1 MLIKSGL
8 GRKYRFPGHRREV
21 EETAPWSVPGVENKR
36 ASISGWHIWL
46 WLAGV
51 VVLVAF
57 GFRLFWLQA
66 VQQKYWTELAS
77 KNQFSE
83 KPILA
88 PRGEIVTR
96 DGKVIATSQSRVSM
110 WFDPKVAG
118 TDGFTVAREEIFK
131 LLSFWSDGKKLWPAL
146 PPEKIS
152 PVLENLPQ
160 QVASVIL
167 AQTALPAGLLVKE
180 EMTRFYPFDDIFSHV
195 VGYVGPPSKAQQKG
209 GEILPYEKVGQS
221 GLEASYEESLHGE
234 RGTEF
239 IQADAA
245 GRYFEVRN
253 IYFPKPGDK
262 FNATLHYGLQN
273 EIAIAMKNISKP
285 AVAVMLD
292 ANTGEIYALY
302 NKPSFSPNGLI
313 AGDNKKIIE
322 ALDPKKQPLLNRAVL
337 GQYPSGSLF
346 KIVTALAG
354 LAEHIITPQATVLST
369 GGIKLGD
376 HFFPDWKAGG
386 HGITNLAKAL
396 AESVNTFFYAVG
408 GGGLGYDG
416 MGASRLAEYARAFGL
431 AQKTGVDLPN
441 EAVGALPDPVKR
453 KKLTGESWYQGD
465 TYNFAIGQGD
475 VLVTPLQIA
484 RAYSVVVSGGRLVQP
499 HLNRDLIMTYK
510 MIDYSEYLPAI
521 LAGLKQNIT
530 AGSGRGLGG
539 VPLNLYGKT
548 GTAQYAK
555 NKTHAWFVSFIKDEK
570 GLPPLVLVVLVE
582 GGGEGS
588 SVALPVARDVWTW
601 VANNMKSE

>member
-8 GRKYRFPGHRREV
+8 GRKYRFPSSQRAV

-36 ASISGWHIWL
+36 ASISSWHLWL
-46 WLAGV
+46 WLLG
-51 VVLVAF
+51 VLVLSALAV
-57 GFRLFWLQA
+57 RLIWLQA
-66 VQQKYWTELAS
+66 VQTNYWADLAS

-96 DGKVIATSQSRVSM
+96 DGQIIATSQSRVSV
-110 WFDPKVAG
+110 WFDPVSVGAN
-118 TDGFTVAREEIFK
+118 GFEAARAEIFK
-131 LLSFWSDGKKLWPAL
+131 LLSFWPEVKKLWPASA
-146 PPEKIS
+146 PEKIA

-160 QVASVIL
+160 PAASVIL
-167 AQTALPAGLLVKE
+167 AQTILPAGLLVKE
-180 EMTRFYPFDDIFSHV
+180 EMTRFYPDDEIFSHV

-209 GEILPYEKVGQS
+209 GDILPYEKVGQS
-221 GLEASYEESLHGE
+221 GLEAEYEKSLHGV

-245 GRYFEVRN
+245 GRHFEVRN
-253 IYFPKPGDK
+253 VYFPKPGDK
-262 FNATLHYGLQN
+262 FNASLHYGLQK
-273 EIAIAMKNISKP
+273 EIAAAMKNISKP
-285 AVAVMLD
+285 AAVVMLD
-292 ANTGEIYALY
+292 ADTGEIYALY
-302 NKPSFSPNGLI
+302 SRPTFSPNALVV
-313 AGDNKKIIE
+313 ADQKKISE

-346 KIVTALAG
+346 KIVTSLAG
-354 LAEHIITPQATVLST
+354 LVEKVITPATTILST

-396 AESVNTFFYAVG
+396 AESVNSYFYVVG
-408 GGGLGYDG
+408 GGGLGLKG
-416 MGASRLAEYARAFGL
+416 VGASVLADYARDFGFE
-431 AQKTGVDLPN
+431 QKTGVDLPS
-441 EAVGALPDPVKR
+441 EAVGALPDPI
-453 KKLTGESWYQGD
+453 KKKKQMGEYWYQGD

-475 VLVTPLQIA
+475 LLVTPLQIA
-484 RAYSVVVSGGRLVQP
+484 RAYAVVASNGRLVTP
-499 HLNRDLIMTYK
+499 HLNRDLIMSYET
-510 MIDYSEYLPAI
+510 IDHSEYLPDI

-530 AGSGRGLGG
+530 AGSGRGLAS

-570 GLPPLVLVVLVE
+570 GLPPLVLTVLVE

-588 SVALPVARDVWTW
+588 AVALPVARDVWTW
-601 VANNMKSE
+601 VAVNMKSE

>member
-8 GRKYRFPGHRREV
+8 GRKYRFPSSQRAV

-36 ASISGWHIWL
+36 ASLSSWHLWL
-46 WLAGV
+46 WLLG
-51 VVLVAF
+51 VLVLSALAV
-57 GFRLFWLQA
+57 RLIWLQA
-66 VQQKYWTELAS
+66 VQTNYWADLAS

-96 DGKVIATSQSRVSM
+96 DGQVIATSQSRVSV
-110 WFDPKVAG
+110 WFDPVSVGAN
-118 TDGFTVAREEIFK
+118 GFEAARAEIFK
-131 LLSFWSDGKKLWPAL
+131 LLSFWPEVKKLWPAEA
-146 PPEKIS
+146 PEKIA

-160 QVASVIL
+160 PAASVIL
-167 AQTALPAGLLVKE
+167 AQTTLPAGLLVKE
-180 EMTRFYPFDDIFSHV
+180 EMTRFYPDDEIFSHV

-221 GLEASYEESLHGE
+221 GLEASYEKSLHGV

-245 GRYFEVRN
+245 GRHFEVRN
-253 IYFPKPGDK
+253 VYFPKPGDK
-262 FNATLHYGLQN
+262 FNTTLHYRLQN
-273 EIAIAMKNISKP
+273 EISVAMKNISKP
-285 AVAVMLD
+285 AAAVMLD
-292 ANTGEIYALY
+292 ADTGEIYALY
-302 NKPSFSPNGLI
+302 SRPSFSPNALVV
-313 AGDNKKIIE
+313 ADQKKISE

-346 KIVTALAG
+346 KIITSLAG
-354 LAEHIITPQATVLST
+354 LAEKVITPQTTILSN

-386 HGITNLAKAL
+386 HGVTNLAKAL
-396 AESVNTFFYAVG
+396 AESVNSYFYVVG
-408 GGGLGYDG
+408 GGGLGLKG
-416 MGASRLAEYARAFGL
+416 VGASVLADYARDFGL
-431 AQKTGVDLPN
+431 AQKTGVDLSS
-441 EAVGALPDPVKR
+441 EAVGALPDPI
-453 KKLTGESWYQGD
+453 KKKKQTGETWYQGD
-465 TYNFAIGQGD
+465 TYNFAIGQGE

-484 RAYSVVVSGGRLVQP
+484 RAYAVVASGGRLVTP
-499 HLNRDLIMTYK
+499 HLNRDLIMSYET
-510 MIDYSEYLPAI
+510 IAEREYLPDI

-530 AGSGRGLGG
+530 AGSGRGLQS

-588 SVALPVARDVWTW
+588 AVALPVARDVWIW
-601 VANNMKSE
+601 VSTNMKSE

>member
-8 GRKYRFPGHRREV
+8 GRKYHFPGQRRAA
-21 EETAPWSVPGVENKR
+21 EETAPWSVPGVENR
-36 ASISGWHIWL
+36 RSSVSGWHLWL
-46 WLAGV
+46 WLIGAI
-51 VVLVAF
+51 VLGAF
-57 GFRLFWLQA
+57 TVRLVWLQA
-66 VQQKYWTELAS
+66 VQTNYWAGLAS

-96 DGKVIATSQSRVSM
+96 DGKVIATSQSHVSM
-110 WFDPKVAG
+110 WFDPSSAG
-118 TDGFTVAREEIFK
+118 TDGFNKAREEIFK
-131 LLSFWSDGKKLWPAL
+131 LLSFWPEVKKLWPVTA
-146 PPEKIS
+146 PEKIS

-167 AQTALPAGLLVKE
+167 AQTTLPAGILVKE
-180 EMTRFYPFDDIFSHV
+180 EMSRSYPYDEVFSHV
-195 VGYVGPPSKAQQKG
+195 VGYVGPPSKASLKG
-209 GEILPYEKVGQS
+209 GDILPYEKVGQS
-221 GLEASYEESLHGE
+221 GLEASYESSLHGV

-245 GRYFEVRN
+245 GRHFEVRN
-253 IYFPKPGDK
+253 VYFPKPGDK
-262 FNATLHYGLQN
+262 FNTTLHYGLQN
-273 EIAIAMKNISKP
+273 EISVAMKNISKP
-285 AVAVMLD
+285 AAVVMMD

-302 NKPSFSPNGLI
+302 DKPTFSPNGM
-313 AGDNKKIIE
+313 ATGDSKKIAA
-322 ALDPKKQPLLNRAVL
+322 ALDPIKQPLLNRAVL

-354 LAEHIITPQATVLST
+354 LAEKAITPDTTILST

-386 HGITNLAKAL
+386 HGMTNLAKAL
-396 AESVNTFFYAVG
+396 AESVNSYFYAVG
-408 GGGLGYDG
+408 GGGLGING
-416 MGASRLAEYARAFGL
+416 VGASVLAEYARDFGFE
-431 AQKTGVDLPN
+431 QKTGVDLPN
-441 EAVGALPDPVKR
+441 EALGALPDPVKQ
-453 KKLTGESWYQGD
+453 KKLTGQTWYQGD

-475 VLVTPLQIA
+475 LLVTPLQIA
-484 RAYSVVVSGGRLVQP
+484 RAYAVVASNGRLVTP
-499 HLNRDLIMTYK
+499 HLNRDLIMTYET
-510 MIDYSEYLPAI
+510 IDESEYLPDI

-530 AGSGRGLGG
+530 AGSGRGLGA

-548 GTAQYAK
+548 GTAQYSK

-570 GLPPLVLVVLVE
+570 GLPPLVLAVLVE